1 MIQNGQK
8 YLITS
13 DSWFYGTDGNQYK
26 AAYGVC
32 KVVEFKE
39 VFGFIP
45 QRPSTNWLMQIGEG
59 ENQVIIAGCQ
69 IHQLVRCEVRPVEQI
84 GSHKDAEGIEY
95 KNNKIF
101 FTE

>member
-1 MIQNGQK
+1 MIKNGEK
-8 YLITS
+8 YLVTS

-26 AAYGVC
+26 SAYGIC
-32 KVVEFKE
+32 KIVEFKE
-39 VFGFIP
+39 AFGFVP

-69 IHQLVRCEVRPVEQI
+69 IHQLVKCDNKPIYRP
-84 GSHKDAEGIEY
+84 GTFFDAQGAEMP
-95 KNNKIF
+95 NNSIF